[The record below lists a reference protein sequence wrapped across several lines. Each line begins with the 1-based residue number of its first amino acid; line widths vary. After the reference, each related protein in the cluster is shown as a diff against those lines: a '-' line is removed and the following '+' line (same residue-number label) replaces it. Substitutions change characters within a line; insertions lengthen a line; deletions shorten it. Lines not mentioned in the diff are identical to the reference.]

1 MGFRFRKTVTIF
13 PFVHLNFSKSGVS
26 LSLGKRGLMYNVG
39 SQRETIA
46 IGAPGTGVGYRAS
59 FTFGLLLILIGLVA
73 LIAIAWHFYPETV
86 RWVLHQWQPSWF

>member
-1 MGFRFRKTVTIF
+1 MGFRFRKTITIF

-39 SQRETIA
+39 SERETIA

-59 FTFGLLLILIGLVA
+59 FTFGLLLILLMLA
-73 LIAIAWHFYPETV
+73 SLIAIAWYFQPDAV
-86 RWVLHQWQPSWF
+86 RWVLHKWQPSWF

>member
-26 LSLGKRGLMYNVG
+26 LSLGRRGLMYNVG
-39 SQRETIA
+39 SERETIA

-59 FTFGLLLILIGLVA
+59 FTFGLLLLLLMLVSLVA
-73 LIAIAWHFYPETV
+73 IVWYFQPDAV
-86 RWVLHQWQPSWF
+86 RWVLHKWQPSLF

>member
-26 LSLGKRGLMYNVG
+26 LSLGRRGLMYNVG

-59 FTFGLLLILIGLVA
+59 FTFGLLLILL
-73 LIAIAWHFYPETV
+73 LIVSAIAVAWHFYPVTV
-86 RWVLHQWQPSWF
+86 RWVLHQWQPTLF

>member
-39 SQRETIA
+39 SERETIA

-59 FTFGLLLILIGLVA
+59 FTFGLLIVLLILASLIYVA
-73 LIAIAWHFYPETV
+73 WTFYPETV
-86 RWVLHQWQPSWF
+86 RWILHQWQPGWF